1 MKMRSLFSMA
11 VMLSA
16 VGCMNGEDATT
27 SSLGTGLK
35 PEGFLV
41 IKDITDDPAKPGS
54 FLVSCASSS
63 GVKQA
68 SYSKSEIETN
78 KVCLAAAAS
87 APAVQPA
94 QAGSTT
100 QVASTAPSSSGT
112 GYKAVNSQLTYIKAR
127 PGLDVTANIA
137 VLKQGVDY
145 CVVSDA
151 LTASIICE
159 ASEKELKATGV
170 KIPGCD
176 LTSGYVFASHFSVT
190 PAVSACR

>member
-78 KVCLAAAAS
+78 KVCLPAAVS
-87 APAVQPA
+87 APASQPA

-100 QVASTAPSSSGT
+100 QVASAGPSSAST

-145 CVVSDA
+145 CVVSEA
-151 LTASIICE
+151 LSASLICK

-170 KIPGCD
+170 KISGCD
-176 LTSGYVFASHFSVT
+176 LTSGYFFASHFSVT